1 MISKFTTFF
10 TTNYNTAYFL
20 QTDQLGKNFLG
31 YKKTLFKLTMN
42 LAFKLSSNV
51 FSYVYKLFMSS

>member
-20 QTDQLGKNFLG
+20 QTDQLGKNSIKVYFLG
-31 YKKTLFKLTMN
+31 YTKTLFKLNMN
-42 LAFKLSSNV
+42 LAFKLS
-51 FSYVYKLFMSS
+51 